1 MILAEDDYH
10 AIANVATSWTNVG
23 FHSLFDEHRVL
34 ILDGEHQ
41 GDDGQDNLAGE
52 GARVDPASLG
62 VEVVQLRARSSGSP
76 REPFPVEPV
85 GFSSAPVILLLPVRF
100 SLDYCSALVTISSK
114 HVPLSENPYSQEDG
128 QRGAQ

>member
-62 VEVVQLRARSSGSP
+62 VEVDKCAPGPAVLPASRSRSN
-76 REPFPVEPV
+76 
-85 GFSSAPVILLLPVRF
+85 L
-100 SLDYCSALVTISSK
+100 
-114 HVPLSENPYSQEDG
+114 
-128 QRGAQ
+128 